1 MEIDLRVRFMQ
12 RIIMA
17 LILLSLFWGIVI
29 YFVQTRQIRNEVL
42 VKGRKAAQ
50 ELVEGQTFLFE
61 KSNRDGFERLIAKI
75 NQYHYGFVIVRLE
88 AYDVG
93 KKPIFSYVNKQNKD
107 ASRWYKKIPPEELFS
122 DTKTD
127 YVFHEVQDRIYLQI
141 FATANDDNVPHGF
154 FDVMVKVDEEWVKLM
169 KEERLVGLLIMIG
182 TIMTLGVV
190 LYPLLSASYRKL
202 QQIGRKLLMS
212 NLYTIVALGNAIEQR
227 DNETELHN
235 FRVTYYS
242 LGIGEQLKLPLE
254 IIRTILKGSLLHDVG
269 KIGVPDNILLKP
281 GKLSEVEF
289 AVMQKHN
296 ESGVQIIKD
305 IPFLE
310 DTRDIIL
317 YHHEKFDG
325 SGYPYGLAGEQIPLV
340 ARIFSVADV
349 FDALTSERPY
359 KAAFSYEASIE
370 IMKSHAAQFDS
381 QVLQSFFKI
390 SEQMYNE
397 VQHMTVEHMEAQ
409 LKKRALK
416 YFGLGSIEDV
426 ESQTESRNQKR

>member
-1 MEIDLRVRFMQ
+1 MLKVWRQSKKGRLTMEIDLRARFML
-12 RIIMA
+12 RILMA
-17 LILLSLFWGIVI
+17 LIFLSLFWGVVI

-42 VKGRKAAQ
+42 FQGRKAAQ
-50 ELVEGQTFLFE
+50 ELFEGQTFPFE
-61 KSNRDGFERLIAKI
+61 KSNRAGFERLIAKI

-93 KKPIFSYVNKQNKD
+93 KKPIFSYVNKQSAD
-107 ASRWYKKIPPEELFS
+107 AARWRKKIPPDELFS
-122 DTKTD
+122 GTKTG
-127 YVFHEVQDRIYLQI
+127 YLFHEFQDRIYLQI
-141 FATANDDNVPHGF
+141 FATANDDNVPQGF
-154 FDVMVKVDEEWVKLM
+154 FEVMVKVDEEWVKLM
-169 KEERLVGLLIMIG
+169 KADRLVGLLIVIG

-242 LGIGEQLKLPLE
+242 LGIAEQLKLPLE

-281 GKLSEVEF
+281 GNLSEAEF
-289 AVMQKHN
+289 AVMHKHS
-296 ESGVQIIKD
+296 ESGMQIIKD

-310 DTRDIIL
+310 DARDIIL

-349 FDALTSERPY
+349 FDALASERPY
-359 KAAFSYEASIE
+359 KPSFSYEASIE
-370 IMKSHAAQFDS
+370 MMKSNAAQFDS
-381 QVLQSFFKI
+381 QVLQSFLKI
-390 SEQMYNE
+390 SEQMYKE
-397 VQHMTVEHMEAQ
+397 MQHMTVKHMEAQ
-409 LKKRALK
+409 LKERALR
-416 YFGLGSIEDV
+416 YFGL
-426 ESQTESRNQKR
+426 

>member
-1 MEIDLRVRFMQ
+1 MEIDLRAKFML

-17 LILLSLFWGIVI
+17 LILLSLFWGVVI
-29 YFVQTRQIRNEVL
+29 YFVQTRQIRNQVL
-42 VKGRKAAQ
+42 VQGRKAAQ
-50 ELVEGQTFLFE
+50 ELFEGQTFPFE
-61 KSNRDGFERLIAKI
+61 KSNRAGFERLIAKI

-88 AYDVG
+88 AYDIG
-93 KKPIFSYVNKQNKD
+93 KKPIFSYVNKQSTD
-107 ASRWYKKIPPEELFS
+107 AALWRKKIPPEVFFS

-127 YVFHEVQDRIYLQI
+127 HVFHEFKDRIYLQI
-141 FATANDDNVPHGF
+141 FAAANDDNVPHGF
-154 FDVMVKVDEEWVKLM
+154 FEVMVKVDEEWVKLM

-202 QQIGRKLLMS
+202 QQIGRKLLVS

-242 LGIGEQLKLPLE
+242 LGIAEQLKLPLE

-281 GKLSEVEF
+281 GNLSEAEF
-289 AVMQKHN
+289 AAMQKHI

-325 SGYPYGLAGEQIPLV
+325 SGYPFGLAGEQIPMV

-359 KAAFSYEASIE
+359 KAAFSYGASLE
-370 IMKSHAAQFDS
+370 MMKSCAAQFDS
-381 QVLQSFFKI
+381 QVLQSFLKI
-390 SEQMYNE
+390 SGQMYNE
-397 VQHMTVEHMEAQ
+397 MQHMTVEHMEAQ
-409 LKKRALK
+409 LKERALE
-416 YFGLGSIEDV
+416 YFGL
-426 ESQTESRNQKR
+426 